1 MIGRVVVDR
10 LFAAVLLVLSA
21 AVTTA
26 ARAETS
32 ICGGTRIPIDT
43 SVFGKPFVK
52 LTFSRGNNGNF
63 LLDTGTTHSR
73 VDMRAIWCIGRHEDF
88 PIRVLSTVGARW
100 SIHCG

>member
-21 AVTTA
+21 AMTTA
-26 ARAETS
+26 VRAETS
-32 ICGGTRIPIDT
+32 ICGATRIPIDT

-52 LTFSRGNNGNF
+52 LTLGGNNGNF

-73 VDMRAIWCIGRHEDF
+73 LDMRRYGVSEGSKIF
-88 PIRVLSTVGARW
+88 PIRVLSTVGARR